1 MRSEWQSRSDS
12 AARAHVNAIRSCPTF
27 VRSAAKKSK
36 WSKHDRSSQSVLC
49 WFTTPRPRLAPAK
62 SSSTDLPDTV
72 AWPLCGSTA
81 RTIMLIDVDLPA
93 PFAPPAIRQDTSP
106 GATENVRFCTAST
119 ALAPNR
125 CGG

>member
-1 MRSEWQSRSDS
+1 MCAWWLSSSCASVVR
-12 AARAHVNAIRSCPTF
+12 AIRSCPTF
-27 VRSAAKKSK
+27 VLNAAKKIK
-36 WSKHDRSSQSVLC
+36 WSKQDRSSQSVLC

-62 SSSTDLPDTV
+62 SSRTDLPDTV

-93 PFAPPAIRQDTSP
+93 PFAPSNPKTSP

-119 ALAPNR
+119 AFAPYL